1 MQTSQEKP
9 FYEQEKLQRNKK
21 KLQTLRE
28 IAQNTKRSFNLYTD
42 NNN

>member
-1 MQTSQEKP
+1 MQISQEKP
-9 FYEQEKLQRNKK
+9 IYEQEKLQKQK
-21 KLQTLRE
+21 KLQTVGE